1 VTGFR
6 RTLER
11 AFRRRRVVVRDTA
24 DAVVATGASAQTDE
38 DAFGAHAATI
48 STAGTIA
55 IMLAGIAA
63 FLNLYAT
70 QPLLPML
77 ARIFAAS
84 KVAVGMTVS
93 AATIGVALS
102 APFCGLVAERAGR
115 KRVIVVAT
123 LLLAIPT
130 LLASTATTLPMLIF
144 WRFLQ
149 GLVMPGIFGVAIAY
163 IAEEWPPGKVA
174 SAMSLYVSAT
184 VLGGFL
190 GRIVLGYA
198 ATHRVIA
205 TIAPNWRHGFVVIG
219 GCDLLFG
226 IVIARWLPGD
236 RKPALAPAHPEGGV
250 LRHLHDPRLVAT
262 YAVGF
267 NVLFSLVAIFTY
279 ITFHLAAAPYL
290 LTPAQLSSLFV
301 VYLAGLVVTPL
312 AGIGIGRIGSRPV
325 LIAAI
330 IASMIGVSMTLLH
343 SMPLILAG
351 LVLCS
356 SGVFVCQS
364 AATSYIQIASPPGG
378 RASAAGLYVACYY
391 AGGTVSGVLPGFFWR
406 FGGWTAC
413 VALVLVVQATTIV
426 VAALGW
432 RES

>member
-1 VTGFR
+1 MADFR

-11 AFRRRRVVVRDTA
+11 AFRRRIVVKDTA
-24 DAVVATGASAQTDE
+24 DAVVATGTSAQADE
-38 DAFGAHAATI
+38 EAYGAQLARS

-55 IMLAGIAA
+55 LMLAGIAA

-77 ARIFAAS
+77 ARIFDAS
-84 KVAVGMTVS
+84 KAAVGMTVS

-102 APFCGLVAERAGR
+102 APFCGLIAERAGR
-115 KRVIVVAT
+115 KRVIVTAT
-123 LLLAIPT
+123 LLLTIPT
-130 LLASTATTLPMLIF
+130 VLASTATSLPMLIL

-163 IAEEWPPGKVA
+163 IAEEWPPVQVGR
-174 SAMSLYVSAT
+174 AMSLYVSST

-190 GRIVLGYA
+190 GRILPGYA
-198 ATHRVIA
+198 ATHRIVA
-205 TIAPNWRHGFVVIG
+205 SIAPNWRIGFLLIAA
-219 GCDLLFG
+219 CDLLFG
-226 IVIARWLPGD
+226 LLIAYWLPRD
-236 RKPALAPAHPEGGV
+236 RKPAIAPVRTDGGM
-250 LRHLHDPRLVAT
+250 LRHLRNPRLVAT

-267 NVLFSLVAIFTY
+267 NVLFSLVAVFTY
-279 ITFHLAAAPYL
+279 ITFHLADAPYQ

-301 VYLAGLVVTPL
+301 VYLVGLIVTPL
-312 AGIGIGRIGSRPV
+312 AGIGIGRSGSRPV
-325 LIAAI
+325 LIVAVA
-330 IASMIGVSMTLLH
+330 ASMIGVAMTLLH
-343 SMPLILAG
+343 SLPMILLG

-364 AATSYIQIASPPGG
+364 ASTSYIQTAAPAGG

-391 AGGTVSGVLPGFFWR
+391 AGGSVGGVLPGFFWR

-413 VALVLVVQATTIV
+413 VALVLVVQLVTIA
-426 VAALGW
+426 VAAIGW
-432 RES
+432 RE

>member
-1 VTGFR
+1 MADFR

-11 AFRRRRVVVRDTA
+11 AFRRRIVVKDTP
-24 DAVVATGASAQTDE
+24 DAVVATGTSAQADE
-38 DAFGAHAATI
+38 ETTGVQVVTVSAV
-48 STAGTIA
+48 STIA
-55 IMLAGIAA
+55 VMLAGIAA

-77 ARIFAAS
+77 VRIFAAS
-84 KVAVGMTVS
+84 KAAVGMTVS

-102 APFCGLVAERAGR
+102 APFCGLIAERVGR
-115 KRVIVVAT
+115 KRVIVTAT

-130 LLASTATTLPMLIF
+130 LLASTATSLPVLIF

-163 IAEEWPPGKVA
+163 IAEEWPASNVA

-190 GRIVLGYA
+190 GRLIAGFA
-198 ATHRVIA
+198 ATH
-205 TIAPNWRHGFVVIG
+205 TIVGSVAPSWRLGFLIIG
-219 GCDLLFG
+219 ACDLVFG
-226 IVIARWLPGD
+226 VVIARWLPRD
-236 RKPALAPAHPEGGV
+236 RKPALAPARAEGGM
-250 LRHLHDPRLVAT
+250 LRHLRNPRLVAT
-262 YAVGF
+262 YVVGF

-279 ITFHLAAAPYL
+279 ITFHLAAAPYF

-301 VYLAGLVVTPL
+301 VYLVGLIVTPL
-312 AGIGIGRIGSRPV
+312 AGIGIGRAGSRTM
-325 LIAAI
+325 LIAAVL
-330 IASMIGVSMTLLH
+330 ASMLGVSMTLLH
-343 SMPLILAG
+343 SLPLILVG

-364 AATSYIQIASPPGG
+364 ASTSYIQTAAPPGG
-378 RASAAGLYVACYY
+378 RSSAAGLYVACYY
-391 AGGTVSGVLPGFFWR
+391 TGGTVSGVLPGFFWR

-413 VALVLVVQATTIV
+413 VALVLVVQAVTIG
-426 VAALGW
+426 VAAFGW
-432 RES
+432 RE

>member
-1 VTGFR
+1 MADFR

-11 AFRRRRVVVRDTA
+11 AFRRRIVVRDTA
-24 DAVVATGASAQTDE
+24 DAVVATGTSAQADE
-38 DAFGAHAATI
+38 DAYGAQLAT
-48 STAGTIA
+48 SSAAGTIA
-55 IMLAGIAA
+55 LMLAGIAA

-77 ARIFAAS
+77 AKIFDAS
-84 KVAVGMTVS
+84 KAAVGMTVS

-102 APFCGLVAERAGR
+102 APFCGLIAERVGR
-115 KRVIVVAT
+115 KRVIVTAT
-123 LLLAIPT
+123 LLLTIPT
-130 LLASTATTLPMLIF
+130 MLASTATSLPMLIF

-163 IAEEWPPGKVA
+163 IAEEWPPVQVGR
-174 SAMSLYVSAT
+174 AMSLYVSAT

-190 GRIVLGYA
+190 GRILPGYA
-198 ATHRVIA
+198 ATHRIVA
-205 TIAPNWRHGFVVIG
+205 SIAPSWRIGFLLIAA
-219 GCDLLFG
+219 CDLIFG
-226 IVIARWLPGD
+226 LLIAYWLPRD
-236 RKPALAPAHPEGGV
+236 RKSAAAPARTDGGM
-250 LRHLHDPRLVAT
+250 LRHLRNPRLVAT

-267 NVLFSLVAIFTY
+267 NVLFSLVAVFTY

-301 VYLAGLVVTPL
+301 VYLVGLIVTPL
-312 AGIGIGRIGSRPV
+312 AGIGLGRAGSRPV
-325 LIAAI
+325 LIVAV

-343 SMPLILAG
+343 SLPLILLG

-364 AATSYIQIASPPGG
+364 AATSYIQTAAPAGG
-378 RASAAGLYVACYY
+378 RSSAAGLYVACYY
-391 AGGTVSGVLPGFFWR
+391 AGGSVSGVLPGFFWR

-413 VALVLVVQATTIV
+413 VALVLAVQLITIA
-426 VAALGW
+426 VAAMGW
-432 RES
+432 RE

>member
-1 VTGFR
+1 VADFR

-11 AFRRRRVVVRDTA
+11 AFRRRVVVNDTA
-24 DAVVATGASAQTDE
+24 DAVVATGTSAQADE
-38 DAFGAHAATI
+38 EAYGAQAATS
-48 STAGTIA
+48 STAATIA

-77 ARIFAAS
+77 VRVFAAS
-84 KVAVGMTVS
+84 KAAVGMTVS

-102 APFCGLVAERAGR
+102 APFCGLIAERVGR
-115 KRVIVVAT
+115 KRVIVTAT
-123 LLLAIPT
+123 LLLTIPT
-130 LLASTATTLPMLIF
+130 ILASTATSLPMLIL

-163 IAEEWPPGKVA
+163 IAEEWPAANVA

-190 GRIVLGYA
+190 GRILPGYA
-198 ATHRVIA
+198 ATHRIVSS
-205 TIAPNWRHGFVVIG
+205 IAPSWRIGFLLIAA
-219 GCDLLFG
+219 CDLVFG
-226 IVIARWLPGD
+226 ALIARWLPRD
-236 RKPALAPAHPEGGV
+236 HKPAVAPARTSGGM
-250 LRHLHDPRLVAT
+250 LRHLRNPRLVAT
-262 YAVGF
+262 YVVGF

-301 VYLAGLVVTPL
+301 VYLVGLIVTPL
-312 AGIGIGRIGSRPV
+312 AGIGIGRVGSRPV
-325 LIAAI
+325 LIVAV
-330 IASMIGVSMTLLH
+330 IASMIGVSLTLLH
-343 SMPLILAG
+343 SLPLILLG
-351 LVLCS
+351 LILCS

-364 AATSYIQIASPPGG
+364 ASTSYIQTAAAAGG
-378 RASAAGLYVACYY
+378 RSSAAGLYVACYY
-391 AGGTVSGVLPGFFWR
+391 AGGSVSGVLPGFFWR

-413 VALVLVVQATTIV
+413 VILVLVVQAITIA
-426 VAALGW
+426 VAGFGW
-432 RES
+432 RE